1 MEFKFNA
8 NADIA
13 KAKEGKGVDTG
24 IHKAKITKAVV
35 TKTQNGNNIMDVYFE
50 TNGAQFAVY
59 GICIDEK
66 WASGAENF
74 DYPTFMEL
82 AMTAGMRTGEMYDT
96 EVEVTRD
103 GKKTKEPAKAF
114 KELEGKVV
122 NVAVYWEIDV
132 YNNKEKKARKIQ
144 RVFNADGLSLSEV
157 EAGKTE
163 GKAMAKL
170 EDRLSDYETKAYKS
184 FKANGGSDADSPD
197 EEQSGSQ
204 SPAQEDDLI

>member
-8 NADIA
+8 NAEVA
-13 KAKEGKGVDTG
+13 KSKEGKGVDTG
-24 IHKAKITKAVV
+24 IHKAKITKAIV
-35 TKTQNGNNIMDVYFE
+35 TKTKNGNNIMDVYFE
-50 TNGAQFAVY
+50 TNGSQFAVY

-66 WASGAENF
+66 WASGAENY

-82 AMTAGMRTGEMYDT
+82 AMTAGMKTGEMYDT

-114 KELEGKVV
+114 KELENKIV

-132 YNNKEKKARKIQ
+132 YENKEKKSRKIQ
-144 RVFNADGLSLSEV
+144 RVFNADGLSLNEV

-163 GKAMAKL
+163 GKAMSKL
-170 EDRLSDYETKAYKS
+170 EDRLSDYETKAYKA
-184 FKANGGSDADSPD
+184 FKTNGGGNDSDTEAPSQETASESD
-197 EEQSGSQ
+197 E
-204 SPAQEDDLI
+204 DLI

>member
-1 MEFKFNA
+1 MEFNFNA
-8 NADIA
+8 NADVA

-24 IHKAKITKAVV
+24 IHKAKITRAIV
-35 TKTQNGNNIMDVYFE
+35 TKSKAGNNMMDVYFE
-50 TNGAQFAVY
+50 KGGAQFAVY

-66 WASGAENF
+66 WASGAENY

-82 AMTAGMRTGEMYDT
+82 AMTAGMQTGAMYDT
-96 EVEVTRD
+96 EIEVTRD

-114 KELEGKVV
+114 KELEGKTI

-132 YNNKEKKARKIQ
+132 YQDKEKKSRKIQ

-163 GKAMAKL
+163 GKAMEKL
-170 EDRLSDYETKAYKS
+170 DARIGDYETKAYKA
-184 FKANGGSDADSPD
+184 FKNNGGGNTSPSNDEDSSAPVED
-197 EEQSGSQ
+197 N
-204 SPAQEDDLI
+204 DDLI